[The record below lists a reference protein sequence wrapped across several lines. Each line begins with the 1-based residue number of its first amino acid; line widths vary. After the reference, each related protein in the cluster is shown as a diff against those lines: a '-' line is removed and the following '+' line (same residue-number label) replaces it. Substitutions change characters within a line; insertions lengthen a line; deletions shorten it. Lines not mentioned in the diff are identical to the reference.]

1 MTRAAKSRNPRRR
14 AAEVLEEAGVTT
26 KPVPVEVIAQQKG
39 IALRYMPLDE
49 SLSGMIFMQYGVPTV
64 VVNSLHHANRRRFSV
79 AHELGHYELHMAA
92 IGSDVHVDKRFL
104 ARDANSS
111 TGFDAKEIEAN
122 RFAAE
127 LLVPRA
133 MLVEELHGRM
143 VDLEAD
149 DELLGELADKF
160 GVSKQMMSIRVGEL
174 LESGFASRK
183 G

>member
-1 MTRAAKSRNPRRR
+1 MTKAARSRNPRTR
-14 AAEVLEEAGVTT
+14 AAEVLKEAGVTT
-26 KPVPVEVIAQQKG
+26 KPVPVDAIAQQKG

-49 SLSGMIFMQYGVPTV
+49 SLSGMIFMQNGVPTV
-64 VVNSLHHANRRRFSV
+64 VVNSLHHANRRRFTV
-79 AHELGHYELHMAA
+79 AHELGHFEFHMAA

-111 TGFDAKEIEAN
+111 TGFDMKEIEAN

-133 MLVEELHGRM
+133 MLIEELRGRT

-149 DELLGELADKF
+149 DELLGELAEAF
-160 GVSKQMMSIRVGEL
+160 GVSRQMMAIRVGEL
-174 LESGFASRK
+174 LESEFGSRK

>member
-1 MTRAAKSRNPRRR
+1 MTKGGRRRDPRAR
-14 AAEVLEEAGVTT
+14 AAEVLKEAGVTT
-26 KPVPVEVIAQQKG
+26 KPVPVDAIAQQKG
-39 IALRYMPLDE
+39 ITLRYMPLDD
-49 SLSGMIFMQYGVPTV
+49 SLSGMIFMQNGVPTV

-79 AHELGHYELHMAA
+79 AHELGHFELHMAA

-111 TGFDAKEIEAN
+111 TGFDAKEVDAN

-127 LLVPRA
+127 LLVPRT
-133 MLVEELHGRM
+133 MLIEALQGRI

-149 DELLGELADKF
+149 DELLGELAEAF
-160 GVSKQMMSIRVGEL
+160 GVSKQMMAIRVGEL
-174 LESGFASRK
+174 LESEYGSRT